1 MTIRKKHTA
10 KLKSAVAIEA
20 LKGRVT
26 VAEIASTNGVAPAQ
40 VSSWKKEALKL
51 LEEGFSAPRKGAKPA
66 NDGFQ
71 SDDLLIQI
79 GKLKV
84 ENDWLKKKL

>member
-20 LKGRVT
+20 LTGRLT
-26 VAEIASTNGVAPAQ
+26 VAEIASNNGVAPAQ

-51 LEEGFSAPRKGAKPA
+51 LEEGFSARRKGTKPA
-66 NDGFQ
+66 DDGFQ